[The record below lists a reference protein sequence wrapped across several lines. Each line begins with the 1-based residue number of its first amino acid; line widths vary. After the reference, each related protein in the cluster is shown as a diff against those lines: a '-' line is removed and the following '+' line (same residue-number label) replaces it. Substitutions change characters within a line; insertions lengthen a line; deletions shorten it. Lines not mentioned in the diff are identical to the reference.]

1 MVKFVKWVSGDL
13 ERWVGMREGLVS
25 GSDTGKMSG
34 AACGDSHFFLRK
46 GGQEART
53 VGYEG

>member
-1 MVKFVKWVSGDL
+1 LVKFVKWVSGDL